1 MRTPRQLTYMPTAAE
16 LAPMPEFS
24 QLDASPGLS
33 LMQYA
38 AILRAHWK
46 SSAIIATSII
56 VLAAVVLAFI
66 PKTYT
71 ATATLIVNSDNK
83 DALAGQQFAGSIVL
97 ANYVLTQTELMLSRI
112 TLLPVIDRLKL
123 TEDREF
129 SSGFSGG
136 DNNAL
141 REYVVKNLSDS
152 VQVDQG
158 RGGQLIYVIASSRDS
173 VRAADIAN
181 AVADVYLEDE
191 RRGFSDPAG
200 ERAKR
205 YSQELAELRA
215 KATVAQDRVTEF
227 RQQNGITDITAAN
240 VTSDTEAQ
248 ALTNLEQ
255 RLLEAQNLRRSLEA
269 KESGDQTSSDEALA
283 SNVILGLKTDLS
295 TQEAQLAQLSAT
307 LGAQHP
313 RVRELQLR
321 IDATRESLRSAMRT
335 LTQNV
340 TTQLAR
346 AKELETKM
354 ATDLAAQRAK
364 VLHLRQLQDEGA
376 KLVLDL
382 DAAQAVYKRAVDGY
396 DQIEF
401 GSVGNYTN
409 VSFISRATPPVKAS
423 KPNKLILFVV
433 AVLGGMFVGFAGT
446 LVYELLF
453 NRRVRCRDDIERA
466 FGIPVLAQFDSIRS
480 TPGAA

>member
-1 MRTPRQLTYMPTAAE
+1 MPAGAE

-33 LMQYA
+33 LTQYTT
-38 AILRAHWK
+38 ILHAYWK
-46 SSAIIATSII
+46 QTVIIAASII
-56 VLAAVVLAFI
+56 VLAGVVLTLM

-83 DALAGQQFAGSIVL
+83 DALAGQQFSGSIVL

-112 TLLPVIDRLKL
+112 TLLPVVDRLTL
-123 TEDREF
+123 TADNEF

-136 DNNAL
+136 DNNSL
-141 REYVVKNLSDS
+141 REYVEKNLSDS

-158 RGGQLIYVIASSRDS
+158 RGGQLIYVTASARDS

-181 AVADVYLEDE
+181 AIADVYLEDE
-191 RRGFSDPAG
+191 RRGVSDPAG

-205 YSQELAELRA
+205 YSEELAELRA
-215 KATVAQDRVTEF
+215 KATAAQDKVTEF
-227 RQQNGITDITAAN
+227 RQQNGITDIAAAN
-240 VTSDTEAQ
+240 VATDTETQ

-255 RLLEAQNLRRSLEA
+255 RLLEAQNLRRALEA
-269 KESGDQTSSDEALA
+269 KKAGDQSSSDEALA
-283 SNVILGLKTDLS
+283 SNVILQLKTDLS

-313 RVRELQLR
+313 KVQELQLR
-321 IDATRESLRSAMRT
+321 IDATRQSLRSAMRT

-346 AKELETKM
+346 AKELEDKM
-354 ATDLAAQRAK
+354 TIDLAAQRAK
-364 VLHLRQLQDEGA
+364 VLHLRELQGEGA
-376 KLVLDL
+376 KLLLDL

-423 KPNKLILFVV
+423 NPKKPLLFVV
-433 AVLGGMFVGFAGT
+433 AVLAGVLVGLAVP
-446 LVYELLF
+446 LIYELLF
-453 NRRVRCRDDIERA
+453 NRRLRCRDDIERA
-466 FGIPVLAQFDSIRS
+466 FGIPVLAQFDPILP
-480 TPGAA
+480 TPSSA